1 MTKIPSIAFLAVG
14 IILLVYGLNASNS
27 ISSSV
32 TQAVG
37 GSPTDKSIWLIVLGV
52 LGILSG
58 GFGLFIRRSP

>member
-1 MTKIPSIAFLAVG
+1 MNKIPSIAFLAVG

-32 TQAVG
+32 TNAVS
-37 GSPTDKSIWLIVLGV
+37 GSPTDKSIWLIALGV
-52 LGILSG
+52 IGILSG